1 MYERLSII
9 VAVRIVRT
17 MTIAERIDIARV
29 TAGFK
34 NQAELARAADVNEST
49 LARILKG
56 GVMPSIEIAAKI
68 ATTCNVSL
76 DWIVDL
82 NTNTKPD
89 HLDVHLTYV
98 TQEEL
103 TLLTKFRRL
112 SGEEKEVVKSA
123 FSITD
128 KSSLLTPNQP

>member
-1 MYERLSII
+1 MYDYLSII

-17 MTIAERIDIARV
+17 MTIAERIDIARI

-34 NQAELARAADVNEST
+34 NQAELARAADIHEST

-76 DWIVDL
+76 DWIVNLD
-82 NTNTKPD
+82 TNTKSE

-103 TLLTKFRRL
+103 TLLTKFRSL
-112 SGEEKEVVKSA
+112 SIEDKEVVKTA
-123 FSITD
+123 FSITE
-128 KSSLLTPNQP
+128 KSSLLTDNKP